1 MSYKD
6 KLDNCLVSLDVG
18 EKNALFIVLM
28 KDGTI
33 CRRGNGNPDK
43 EFELL
48 KGYSE
53 LQHYQAFMMTVSE
66 DLFQFSGLFEQ
77 HPIVGRPCKMM
88 IVFSGPDGEEAG
100 FKVNYGED
108 SQGPPREIVEMLINA
123 VKLTDPWYEKEREK
137 IHRQA
142 EKSPPKPAPTSTH
155 DKTPAIKPNVV
166 NAITHDIKPI
176 TNQADATKPWWKVW

>member
-18 EKNALFIVLM
+18 DKNALFIVLM

-48 KGYSE
+48 KGYSD
-53 LQHYQAFMMTVSE
+53 LQHYQAFMMTVDE
-66 DLFQFSGLFEQ
+66 DLFRYSGVFDQ
-77 HPIVGRPCKMM
+77 TPIIGKPCKMM

-108 SQGPPREIVEMLINA
+108 SKGPPREIVELLVNA
-123 VKLTDPWYEKEREK
+123 VKITDPWYEEERNK
-137 IHRQA
+137 I
-142 EKSPPKPAPTSTH
+142 KSGPNDSPEISPIGH
-155 DKTPAIKPNVV
+155 TP
-166 NAITHDIKPI
+166 D
-176 TNQADATKPWWKVW
+176 TKKKWWRMW

>member
-1 MSYKD
+1 MSYKN

-43 EFELL
+43 EMELL
-48 KGYSE
+48 KGYST
-53 LQHYQAFMMTVSE
+53 LQHYQAFMMTVDE
-66 DLFQFSGLFEQ
+66 GLFRYSGVFEQ
-77 HPIVGRPCKMM
+77 TPIVGRPCKMM

-108 SQGPPREIVEMLINA
+108 SQGPPREIAELLINA
-123 VKLTDPWYEKEREK
+123 VKITDPWYEEELSK
-137 IHRQA
+137 I
-142 EKSPPKPAPTSTH
+142 KSGPNEG
-155 DKTPAIKPNVV
+155 PAIS
-166 NAITHDIKPI
+166 PI
-176 TNQADATKPWWKVW
+176 GHTPDTKKKWWRMW

>member
-18 EKNALFIVLM
+18 DKNALFIVLM

-48 KGYSE
+48 KGSSE

-66 DLFQFSGLFEQ
+66 ELFQFSGVFDQ
-77 HPIVGRPCKMM
+77 TPIVGRPCKMM
-88 IVFSGPDGEEAG
+88 IVFSGPNGEEAG

-108 SQGPPREIVEMLINA
+108 SVGAPREIVEMLVNA
-123 VKLTDPWYEKEREK
+123 VKITDPWYEEERTKLSQKPEQQKVEQTPRFKSSISNPSPEK
-137 IHRQA
+137 
-142 EKSPPKPAPTSTH
+142 K
-155 DKTPAIKPNVV
+155 
-166 NAITHDIKPI
+166 
-176 TNQADATKPWWKVW
+176 WWKMW